1 MKVENIYKQKYVL
14 TTNYYDPSN
23 NIGVQGT
30 LDLFQNIAARH
41 AYLLGAGREHL
52 EKINLVW
59 VIARTEIEYVT
70 YPETPLEVEVVTWPR
85 PATRFYFDRYYKIV
99 NPATNEIIAYSRSR
113 WVLIEIDSR
122 KIVGADRYDYP
133 LDFYYEEEPFNH
145 TFPRPSVS
153 DNVVGNYTVRPS
165 DIDENGH
172 LNNSKYGNIIYDYLD
187 LQKGQKIKSIVIN
200 YNNEAL
206 QGETL
211 TISRSRDDAKVVIS
225 GHKGD
230 TIVFSSEV
238 NIQ

>member
-1 MKVENIYKQKYVL
+1 MKKNLQ
-14 TTNYYDPSN
+14 S
-23 NIGVQGT
+23 
-30 LDLFQNIAARH
+30 
-41 AYLLGAGREHL
+41 HL
-52 EKINLVW
+52 
-59 VIARTEIEYVT
+59 
-70 YPETPLEVEVVTWPR
+70 
-85 PATRFYFDRYYKIV
+85 
-99 NPATNEIIAYSRSR
+99 
-113 WVLIEIDSR
+113 
-122 KIVGADRYDYP
+122 
-133 LDFYYEEEPFNH
+133 
-145 TFPRPSVS
+145 PRPSVS